1 MSGFL
6 VKQKVRKD
14 MLNRGSRH
22 YFLVCLFIILLL
34 NISCTNSTK
43 TNVSEQSKLFLKFSA
58 NVIGDAEY
66 KKVYKNI
73 YDTINVWSNCNPPL
87 LRITSEPWK
96 IDSLLCFNT
105 SGDKMVTAFQYQNIN
120 IPTDHDGLLY
130 FYGVKIKEEWYFF
143 SGPSVHLPREY
154 YQKDLHTPLSFEKL
168 HEIAMKEI
176 FGGYLK
182 KNELGEWEINER
194 FFDAFSNM
202 CGAQFE
208 ERKTVSYRFFSC
220 ENIDNEKDFWDCNYR
235 KHAERNWVKEKWF
248 LVKDAPIYNSIDPLE
263 VQWTLK
269 KGTQVRVFEYVDGGI
284 WCSMRAEG
292 YMPNGLSDGKT
303 RYVHRSDLTETD
315 PHAPKVAKSSIKEAQ
330 RSP

>member
-1 MSGFL
+1 MF
-6 VKQKVRKD
+6 
-14 MLNRGSRH
+14 
-22 YFLVCLFIILLL
+22 F
-34 NISCTNSTK
+34 SCN
-43 TNVSEQSKLFLKFSA
+43 
-58 NVIGDAEY
+58 Y
-66 KKVYKNI
+66 KKSSEIPPFKTYSENLVGILEYSNVYKNAHDSI
-73 YDTINVWSNCNPPL
+73 EFWAKSNFPGYDENADGFYL
-87 LRITSEPWK
+87 
-96 IDSLLCFNT
+96 DSIICFNRQKNKCVMALAQQDFT
-105 SGDKMVTAFQYQNIN
+105 TVNSNSDYMQF
-120 IPTDHDGLLY
+120 
-130 FYGVKIKEEWYFF
+130 FYGARIIDKWYFF
-143 SGPSVHLPREY
+143 KGPNIVLPREY
-154 YQKDLHTPLSFEKL
+154 YQKDTHTPLSFEKL

-194 FFDAFSNM
+194 FFSSFTSNSW
-202 CGAQFE
+202 AQFE

-235 KHAERNWVKEKWF
+235 KHAERNWVREKWF

-269 KGTQVRVFEYVDGGI
+269 KGTQVRVFEYVDGGV

-303 RYVHRSDLTETD
+303 RYVRRSDLTETD